1 MPISYNDPG
10 TTESSVGSQFNTF
23 LYEKKALIEI
33 AKEQY
38 FGQLSGTTNMPK
50 NFGRTVKK
58 YHYLPIL
65 DDANVN

>member
-38 FGQLSGTTNMPK
+38 FGQLSGTTNMP
-50 NFGRTVKK
+50 
-58 YHYLPIL
+58 
-65 DDANVN
+65 